1 MTAAECS
8 ERFID
13 RDGMA
18 MRAVVCLNAYRKF
31 QGLYNVSVLVTS
43 LNRPTQGVQGRLD
56 ANGFSFDNSLA
67 LVAYY
72 LNGFKWEGA
81 R

>member
-1 MTAAECS
+1 
-8 ERFID
+8 
-13 RDGMA
+13 
-18 MRAVVCLNAYRKF
+18 
-31 QGLYNVSVLVTS
+31 VLVSS

-56 ANGFSFDNSLA
+56 AHGVSFENALA